1 MKRFVALLLAL
12 LTLCSVGAAFA
23 HGADGAGVKDGD
35 TQNLDTG
42 PKFLNTCIV
51 DVCEVMDVFN
61 LVLNG
66 VRYEAKLIDLNSDRS
81 VTPETFDPHVEAY
94 TGDFRAAQLADQAV
108 TEGYKKEDMVIR
120 DHMLYVKDENGE
132 YKCLYPKSL
141 YTSKYGY
148 KLEGLDF
155 DITDVNESGH
165 VTLHLNDV
173 STLIDKHAH
182 DHLWLHQH
190 GIPHNHYDEP
200 AKKKK

>member
-1 MKRFVALLLAL
+1 MKRFIALLLAL
-12 LTLCSVGAAFA
+12 LTVCSVGVAFA
-23 HGADGAGVKDGD
+23 HGEGGGPVKDGD
-35 TQNLDTG
+35 TQNLATG
-42 PKFLNTCIV
+42 PKKANKCIV

-66 VRYEAKLIDLNSDRS
+66 VRYEARLVDLNSDRA

-108 TEGYKKEDMVIR
+108 TEGYKKEDMLIR
-120 DHMLYVKDENGE
+120 EAMLWIKGDDGE
-132 YKCLYPKSL
+132 YKLLYGNDM

-155 DITDVNESGH
+155 DITDVNGSGH
-165 VTLHLNDV
+165 VTLHLEDV
-173 STLIDKHAH
+173 STLIDKHMN

-190 GIPHNHYDEP
+190 HIPHNHYDEP
-200 AKKKK
+200 QKKKK